1 MITGRSSTFH
11 PSFLSFLAP
20 SAHSSVSLLIPF
32 FSSASD
38 GVSPLPVKHYFTLL
52 QKRSPSSFCPISAL
66 VFELLVERSHNDRG
80 GGVDARANCVAHVLI
95 ICAHNGQVDT
105 LSINHTSRRCAAA
118 SASANLFPGER
129 RPWLR
134 SAQVEEV
141 SLSPSER
148 VDDILKR
155 GACCHSNHMMRQAEL
170 FKGIQLPPVFP
181 SASHRSSKRQRNG
194 Y

>member
-32 FSSASD
+32 FCSASD

-80 GGVDARANCVAHVLI
+80 GGVDARANC
-95 ICAHNGQVDT
+95 AHNGQVDT

-118 SASANLFPGER
+118 SASANIFPGER
-129 RPWLR
+129 RPRLR
-134 SAQVEEV
+134 STQVEEV